1 MIAGAGCWCRDLVD
15 AAVVAKSSPAGVPQ
29 PTFAALAAGEM
40 AVLHFADQ
48 YGLHP
53 ARPCRVLARRRDGE
67 WMTAPRQVSKL
78 TLQALALGVTE
89 SGADIADID
98 QVTGVRVVR
107 AEQQTPHAA
116 G

>member
-1 MIAGAGCWCRDLVD
+1 
-15 AAVVAKSSPAGVPQ
+15 VPQ
-29 PTFAALAAGEM
+29 PAFAALAAGEM

-53 ARPCRVLARRRDGE
+53 ARPCHVLARRRDGE
-67 WMTAPRQVSKL
+67 WVTPRQVSKL
-78 TLQALALGVTE
+78 ALQALALGVTE
-89 SGADIADID
+89 SGTDIADID

-107 AEQQTPHAA
+107 GEQQTAHAA